1 MKRCKRRH
9 IRQAKEAVT
18 LGPKGKWPGSG
29 VFFFP
34 DADDAPPAEKR
45 NLTRS
50 GINAERGKPDLLLNS
65 LKSRKADR
73 KGSPRE
79 AG

>member
-1 MKRCKRRH
+1 MKRCKRRY
-9 IRQAKEAVT
+9 IRQAQEAVT
-18 LGPKGKWPGSG
+18 LGPKGKWPSSG
-29 VFFFP
+29 VGRFS
-34 DADDAPPAEKR
+34 DADDAPPADR
-45 NLTRS
+45 RDLTRP

-73 KGSPRE
+73 KGSPGK